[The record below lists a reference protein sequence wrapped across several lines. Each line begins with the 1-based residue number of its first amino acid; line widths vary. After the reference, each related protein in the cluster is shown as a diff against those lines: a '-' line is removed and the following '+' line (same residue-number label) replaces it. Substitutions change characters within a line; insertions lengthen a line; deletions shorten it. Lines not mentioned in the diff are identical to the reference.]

1 MKIANPA
8 YDVVFKYLMENNDV
22 AKDIVSAILNEEV
35 ISLELEAQEFIQTT
49 ATGLR
54 MLKIDF
60 KATIKSKSGELKTIL
75 IEIQKSK
82 NGFDIDRFQTYLG
95 INYAKPNIIINE
107 KGESKDERYPITAIY
122 FLGFRLKNV
131 KIPVLKVARQ
141 YLNAAT
147 NHKLKVKEDF
157 VEKLSHDFY
166 AIQIP
171 RLKMQARTEIEQML
185 DVFNQNKYKTSD
197 SHVLEYTGNVND
209 PRIARVVK
217 HLGRA
222 IVSNPDLLHAMI
234 MEDLMEANAERD
246 RLAYEKA
253 LQDRASAMLQTA
265 EANEEKKQ
273 AIKAKNDAEKAKND
287 AEKAKNDAEKA
298 KNDAEKAKNDADLE
312 NKNLKEE
319 LERLKL
325 QLQNRNDTP
334 SV

>member
-1 MKIANPA
+1 MKIANPT
-8 YDVVFKYLMENNDV
+8 YDVVFKYLMENNDI

-35 ISLELEAQEFIQTT
+35 ISLEIEAQEFIQTS

-60 KATIKSKSGELKTIL
+60 KATIKSKSGDLKTIL

-82 NGFDIDRFQTYLG
+82 SGFDIDRFQTYLG
-95 INYAKPNIIINE
+95 VNYAKPNIIINE
-107 KGESKDERYPITAIY
+107 KGESKDERHPITAIY

-147 NHKLKVKEDF
+147 NHKLNVKEDF

-197 SHVLEYTGNVND
+197 SHVLEYTGSTND

-234 MEDLMEANAERD
+234 MEDLMEAHAERD
-246 RLAYEKA
+246 RVAYENALHAKA
-253 LQDRASAMLQTA
+253 EAIRLTA
-265 EANEEKKQ
+265 EANMARSE
-273 AIKAKNDAEKAKND
+273 AEKAKNE
-287 AEKAKNDAEKA
+287 AEKAKNEAEKA
-298 KNDAEKAKNDADLE
+298 KNEAEKAKIEIEKAKNEVDLE
-312 NKNLKEE
+312 NKQLKQE
-319 LERLKL
+319 LEKLKL
-325 QLQNRNDTP
+325 KVQNHDDTP

>member
-1 MKIANPA
+1 MKIANPT
-8 YDVVFKYLMENNDV
+8 YDVVFKYLMDNNDI
-22 AKDIVSAILNEEV
+22 AKDILSAVLNEEV
-35 ISLELEAQEFIQTT
+35 ISLEIEAQEFIQTS

-60 KATIKSKSGELKTIL
+60 KATIKSKSGDLKTIL

-82 NGFDIDRFQTYLG
+82 SGFDIDRFQTYLG
-95 INYAKPNIIINE
+95 VNYAKPNIIINE

-147 NHKLKVKEDF
+147 NHKLNVKEDF

-197 SHVLEYTGNVND
+197 SHVLEYTGSTND

-234 MEDLMEANAERD
+234 MEDLMEAHAERD
-246 RLAYEKA
+246 RVAYENA
-253 LQDRASAMLQTA
+253 LHAKA
-265 EANEEKKQ
+265 EAIRLTTEANMARSK
-273 AIKAKNDAEKAKND
+273 AEKAKNE
-287 AEKAKNDAEKA
+287 AEKAKNEVEKA
-298 KNDAEKAKNDADLE
+298 KDKTDLE
-312 NKNLKEE
+312 NKKLKEE
-319 LERLKL
+319 LEILKL
-325 QLQNRNDTP
+325 QLQNNDDTP